1 MKKARLLKFKL
12 IAPTN
17 YNAKRLS
24 VKCPR
29 YDHWKLFMWRKE
41 IDNNL
46 HDQVDY
52 ILLNSYGFRK
62 DEIICYS
69 VNDKDCDVMI
79 TNFDRRIEK
88 RKNH

>member
-1 MKKARLLKFKL
+1 M
-12 IAPTN
+12 
-17 YNAKRLS
+17 
-24 VKCPR
+24 
-29 YDHWKLFMWRKE
+29 WKKE

-69 VNDKDCDVMI
+69 VNDTDCDVMI